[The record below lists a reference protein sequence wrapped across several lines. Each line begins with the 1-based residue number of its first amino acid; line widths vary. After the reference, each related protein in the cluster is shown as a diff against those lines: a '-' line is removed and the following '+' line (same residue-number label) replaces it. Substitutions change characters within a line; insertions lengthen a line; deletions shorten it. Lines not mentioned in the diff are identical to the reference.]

1 VAELLIEDREGYV
14 PPAALAQDLAQ
25 AQAQA
30 EAEGAEG
37 TEAAGTLFVKGTLDA
52 YVAAVI
58 ELWRVQVAHGNHN
71 TENPRGVAVRGFLEQ
86 RGRQRSKLDRESFK
100 DRGVDGIQAG
110 YSPGE

>member
-30 EAEGAEG
+30 EVEGAEG

-58 ELWRVQVAHGNHN
+58 EL
-71 TENPRGVAVRGFLEQ
+71 
-86 RGRQRSKLDRESFK
+86 
-100 DRGVDGIQAG
+100 
-110 YSPGE
+110 